1 MKIST
6 CYAGRISVAVAAS
19 LLGLANVAAA
29 DDAEADA
36 VSFSQVETKLKRL
49 RKRVNQLET
58 EVTDLRF
65 RTLPNEVDVD
75 CTAGDT
81 INGIL
86 DAHTETTGLLTIRVS
101 GLCTE
106 QVVITRSNVTLQGIS
121 GATIQQPVDTGYS
134 GVTVSGGA
142 DHVYVTDLRLVE
154 GFTGALVTKGAHA
167 VFSNIIFE
175 ASDNGVTAV
184 DNGVADI
191 TGSVIRNN
199 AQGVYAARG
208 GVVSVSNSVIEQN
221 TVGVLAF
228 KAGTVNLTLPF
239 FDRQSIGVGS
249 IVRNNT
255 TGGVARSG
263 GMIDL
268 SDTRIEAN
276 RGVGLLADSG
286 SAIHLFA
293 SFNET
298 GNIITGNTNFGIL
311 VQKTGSLVINA
322 SVFPQT
328 ITLNA
333 FGIQCN
339 ANSGY
344 IVPPGFVVTGNTNA
358 NVINCAP

>member
-1 MKIST
+1 MKTTIRHAISMAT
-6 CYAGRISVAVAAS
+6 AAA
-19 LLGLANVAAA
+19 LLGFSGVSAAN
-29 DDAEADA
+29 DDEADA
-36 VSFSQVETKLKRL
+36 VSFPQVETKIKKLK
-49 RKRVNQLET
+49 KRVKQLET

-65 RTLPNEVDVD
+65 RTLPNEVDID
-75 CTAGDT
+75 CSAGDT

-86 DAHTETTGLLTIRVS
+86 DAHKETTGMLTIRVS
-101 GLCTE
+101 GVCAE

-121 GATIQQPVDTGYS
+121 GATIQQQVDTGFT

-142 DHVYVTDLRLVE
+142 DHVYVSDLRLVE

-167 VFSNIIFE
+167 VFSNIVFE
-175 ASDNGVTAV
+175 ASDNGVTV
-184 DNGVADI
+184 IDNGVADI
-191 TGSVIRNN
+191 TASTIRNN
-199 AQGVYAARG
+199 TQGIYAARG
-208 GVVSVSNSVIEQN
+208 GVASVSNSVIEQN

-228 KAGTVNLTLPF
+228 KAGTINLTSVLP
-239 FDRQSIGVGS
+239 DQSIGIGS

-268 SDTRIEAN
+268 SDSRIEAN

-286 SAIHLFA
+286 SAIQLFA

-298 GNIITGNTNFGIL
+298 GNLITGNTTFGIL
-311 VQKTGSLVINA
+311 VQKTGSLVVNA
-322 SVFPQT
+322 SIFPQT
-328 ITLNA
+328 ITLNG

-344 IVPPGFVVTGNTNA
+344 IVPPGFAVTGNTNA
-358 NVINCAP
+358 NVVNCLP